1 MNEASRASRVR
12 AFSVHILT
20 ASGAL
25 WALLALIAAA
35 EGSWVVMFAWL
46 GLALIVDGVDGPMAR
61 RAKVSTILPNWSGE
75 TLDAITD
82 FATYVLIPAFAL
94 YRSGMIGGYLGLAA
108 AGLMVVSSAIYYAD
122 SRMKTEDNYFRG
134 FPVAWNMVV
143 FTLFVVQ
150 PAPWIAF
157 ALVLFST
164 VLTFTPVKFLHPVR
178 VSRLRICNL
187 VVLALWAVLG
197 VIALVLEFSTPTWL
211 RLGILLAG
219 LYLYAFGGMSQLTD
233 RMAGRKARLEAG
245 PGEVTP

>member
-1 MNEASRASRVR
+1 MKEASKALRIR

-25 WALLALIAAA
+25 WALLALSAAA

-46 GLALIVDGVDGPMAR
+46 GLALFVDGIDGPLAR

-75 TLDAITD
+75 TLDSITD

-94 YRSGMIGGYLGLAA
+94 YQSGMMGGYLGLAA
-108 AGLMVVSSAIYYAD
+108 AGLIVVSSAIYYAD
-122 SRMKTEDNYFRG
+122 TRMKTKDNYFRG
-134 FPVAWNMVV
+134 FPVAWNMVI

-178 VSRLRICNL
+178 VSRLRISNL
-187 VVLALWAVLG
+187 VVFALWAVLG
-197 VIALVLEFSTPTWL
+197 VIALVLEFATPTWL

-219 LYLYAFGGMSQLTD
+219 LYLYAFGAVSQLAD
-233 RMAGRKARLEAG
+233 RMAGSKARLEAR
-245 PGEVTP
+245 PAK

>member
-1 MNEASRASRVR
+1 MKEASTASRIG

-35 EGSWVVMFAWL
+35 EGRWVVMFAWL
-46 GLALIVDGVDGPMAR
+46 GLALIVDGIDGPIAR
-61 RAKVSTILPNWSGE
+61 RAKVSTVLPNWSGA
-75 TLDAITD
+75 TLDSITD
-82 FATYVLIPAFAL
+82 FATYVLIPAFAV
-94 YRSGMIGGYLGLAA
+94 YQSSMMGGYLGLAA

-122 SRMKTEDNYFRG
+122 TRMKTEDNYFRG

-157 ALVLFST
+157 ALILFST
-164 VLTFTPVKFLHPVR
+164 VLTFAPVKFLHPVR
-178 VSRLRICNL
+178 VSRLRIWNL
-187 VVLALWAVLG
+187 AMFALWAVLG
-197 VIALVLEFSTPTWL
+197 VIALVLEFATPVWL

-219 LYLYAFGGMSQLTD
+219 LYLYAFGAVSQLAD
-233 RMAGRKARLEAG
+233 RWAGIKARLETEPAK
-245 PGEVTP
+245 